1 MLCYGGMAEN
11 YVNVQLTINGY
22 HTYYWESERGA
33 EIDFVIQRDG
43 QLIPIE
49 VKSADNTRAKSL
61 KIYMDTYKP
70 AYAIKLSAKNFGFE
84 NNKKIVPLYAAFC
97 IWNQYYK
104 NNAHEM
110 WALFYF
116 INDIN
121 NKTAK
126 SLENGLMPWS
136 RGLIIIINIIN
147 YLFIILFYV
156 LLRVL
161 RFCG

>member
-1 MLCYGGMAEN
+1 
-11 YVNVQLTINGY
+11 
-22 HTYYWESERGA
+22 
-33 EIDFVIQRDG
+33 
-43 QLIPIE
+43 
-49 VKSADNTRAKSL
+49 
-61 KIYMDTYKP
+61 
-70 AYAIKLSAKNFGFE
+70 
-84 NNKKIVPLYAAFC
+84 
-97 IWNQYYK
+97 
-104 NNAHEM
+104 M

-116 INDIN
+116 IKDIN

-147 YLFIILFYV
+147 IINYLFIYYPFYV